1 MRRAV
6 VFALPLLLSACGYT
20 PLYAPSEGA
29 ATAASHAQIGD
40 VSMAHVEYNV
50 GERRVAQTV
59 SQRLQ
64 LAFPNQSAD
73 MDTVIV
79 RITEDT
85 STLAVQQTATV
96 QRAQINLKGEV
107 EIQAPEGQTLLKA
120 TVRTSASYNV
130 ESTPYGT
137 EAGKTSARLT
147 AARNLADEIT
157 RRLALFYRT
166 HPAAP
171 ATK

>member
-6 VFALPLLLSACGYT
+6 FLTLPLLFSACGYT
-20 PLYAPSEGA
+20 PLYAPGEGA
-29 ATAASHAQIGD
+29 ATASARAQIGD

-64 LAFPNQSAD
+64 LAFPNQGAD
-73 MDTVIV
+73 MDTVTV
-79 RITEDT
+79 RITEET
-85 STLAVQQTATV
+85 STLAVEQTATI
-96 QRAQINLKGEV
+96 QRAQINLKGEA
-107 EIQAPEGQTLLKA
+107 EIHSAEGKTLLKA
-120 TVRTSASYNV
+120 TVNTSAAYNV

-166 HPAAP
+166 HPAP
-171 ATK
+171 AAAK